1 MRLILHWLLS
11 ALALIIVA
19 YLVPGFEISGGIKTA
34 LIAALVFGLVNST
47 LGFLLKI
54 LTFPF
59 ILLTLGLFWFV
70 INAFMLMF
78 ASRIVSGFHVHGFLP
93 AFIGAIVLSL
103 VNMLLRSLFTPK
115 REYPVAR

>member
-1 MRLILHWLLS
+1 MRLIIHWLLS

-19 YLVPGFEISGGIKTA
+19 YVVPGFEISGIGAA

-47 LGFLLKI
+47 LGLLLKI

-59 ILLTLGLFWFV
+59 IVLTLGLFWFV
-70 INAFMLMF
+70 INAFMLIF
-78 ASRIVSGFHVHGFLP
+78 ASHIVSGFHVRGFGP

-103 VNMLLRSLFTPK
+103 VNMLLRSFFEPK
-115 REYPVAR
+115 REFEGQ

>member
-1 MRLILHWLLS
+1 MRLIIHWLLS

-19 YLVPGFEISGGIKTA
+19 YVVPGFEISGIGAA

-47 LGFLLKI
+47 LGLLLKI

-59 ILLTLGLFWFV
+59 IVLTLGLFWFV
-70 INAFMLMF
+70 INALMLLF
-78 ASRIVSGFHVHGFLP
+78 ASHIVSGFHVRGFGP

-103 VNMLLRSLFTPK
+103 VNMLLRSLLEPK
-115 REYPVAR
+115 REFEGQ